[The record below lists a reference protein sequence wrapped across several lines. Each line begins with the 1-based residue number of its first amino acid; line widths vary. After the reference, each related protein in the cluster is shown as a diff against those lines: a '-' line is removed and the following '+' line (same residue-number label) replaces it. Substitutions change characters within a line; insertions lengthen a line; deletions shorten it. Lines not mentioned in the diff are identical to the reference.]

1 MHPQPLEC
9 VASLRHWPCAAL
21 RSALPAAASATQPN
35 SLHPDYCSMR
45 RFTSCLLLHTCCTI
59 HHSRLSCM
67 PPAFQHQPVVA
78 PCMQHTHT
86 RTPMLSSCAAC
97 RQLPLFVLPLH
108 HKACYALSPLKKPVV
123 LRTPH
128 PSLPAA
134 GVCPAA
140 MTSGCVPNTVRP
152 NGNATKCI
160 YNWWDDTMG
169 HGTHTSGTI
178 GAMRNGKGII
188 GVSAEGAQIYQ

>member
-1 MHPQPLEC
+1 MHLVQSPL
-9 VASLRHWPCAAL
+9 SLFPSHSLTHATA
-21 RSALPAAASATQPN
+21 PAATA
-35 SLHPDYCSMR
+35 L
-45 RFTSCLLLHTCCTI
+45 
-59 HHSRLSCM
+59 
-67 PPAFQHQPVVA
+67 VA
-78 PCMQHTHT
+78 PPCSSNHT
-86 RTPMLSSCAAC
+86 
-97 RQLPLFVLPLH
+97 
-108 HKACYALSPLKKPVV
+108 
-123 LRTPH
+123 
-128 PSLPAA
+128 
-134 GVCPAA
+134 A